1 MRLRRKGATGATLI
15 AATVLAMLAAACG
28 SGGGSKVSSNSV
40 ASQMVMGG
48 PPECKTRIT
57 CLVGLQQIY
66 GLQFKDF
73 KSLDAGGP
81 LTKSALSNG
90 DIQVARLFSSDEAI
104 QLKGYVI
111 LDDDKHFQLAGNI
124 IPVIRTAKATSE
136 VKSLLNEVSK
146 AMTQD
151 DLVTIN
157 KAIDINHTDPSDAAK
172 QFVKNKGLARTPSSG
187 SKESITIGSANF
199 AENEALA
206 DIYGEVLKSA
216 GYSVTLKTGLGAR
229 EIIQPALTSGQ
240 LDLIPEY
247 VGNYLN
253 FIDPTVTGGLTL
265 DQTVSKLRTEVA
277 SKGLTLLDPST
288 ATDADSI
295 GVTKATADKYHLKKI
310 SDLGKAA

>member
-1 MRLRRKGATGATLI
+1 MRLNRKGATGASLLVVTLL
-15 AATVLAMLAAACG
+15 VAACG
-28 SGGGSKVSSNSV
+28 SGGGSKASSTSNSV

-57 CLVGLQQIY
+57 CLAGLQQIY
-66 GLQFKDF
+66 GLQFKGF
-73 KSLDAGGP
+73 TSLDAGGP

-104 QLKGYVI
+104 QLKGFFI

-124 IPVIRTAKATSE
+124 IPVVRTPKATSE
-136 VKSLLNEVSK
+136 VKSLLDSVSK

-151 DLVTIN
+151 DLVKIN
-157 KAIDINHTDPSDAAK
+157 KAIDIDHTDPSDAAK
-172 QFVKNKGLARTPSSG
+172 QFVKDKGLAKTGSSG
-187 SKESITIGSANF
+187 SKESLTIGSANF

-206 DIYGEVLKSA
+206 DIYGEVLKAA
-216 GYSVTLKTGLGAR
+216 GYSVTLKTKLGAR
-229 EIIQPALTSGQ
+229 EIIQPALESGQ
-240 LDLIPEY
+240 LDVIPEY

-253 FIDPTVTGGLTL
+253 FIDPKVTGGLTL
-265 DQTVSKLRTEVA
+265 DQTVSKLRTDVA
-277 SKGLTLLDPST
+277 AKGLTLLDASS

-310 SDLGKAA
+310 SDLGKPVS

>member
-15 AATVLAMLAAACG
+15 AAAVLAMLAAACG

-48 PPECKTRIT
+48 PPECKTRST

-66 GLQFKDF
+66 GLHFKDF

-136 VKSLLNEVSK
+136 VKSLLNDVSK

-216 GYSVTLKTGLGAR
+216 GYSVNLKTGLGAR
-229 EIIQPALTSGQ
+229 EIIQPALESGQ

-265 DQTVSKLRTEVA
+265 DQTVSKLRTDVA